1 MKKKKIT
8 LLFALAVSTVS
19 LASCGERD
27 YFSKDFDVA
36 SQEMDSCA
44 TVEYKTIE
52 EKSNLINE
60 FETVKHNTKNNIL
73 NGMSVDEYDK
83 FYQNNTTIM
92 MTQEAKGYESGDKNK
107 QVFEFKIKSIY
118 DSKNGSSYYY
128 EYYHLKTSKG
138 DSSYSFVT
146 KAVLKDDKYIVNSD
160 FEFNDYQYCDEK
172 KASGSLKITSFKGNL
187 MNHYKYTVFENCC
200 YPELFSERFNSNNM
214 SIYSNEDKSYI
225 YASVDLNRGGNYGDS
240 DKYVSIRENS
250 LVSYYGEA
258 RLGLSDCLGSDKI
271 DGYTDVKLEYIS
283 ESILDDKIDSTDYIE
298 YNWNDYDRYN
308 YSFGDYFYSLPGSYE
323 NGFINVV
330 DELVERNQDKLTIAN
345 L

>member
-1 MKKKKIT
+1 M
-8 LLFALAVSTVS
+8 
-19 LASCGERD
+19 
-27 YFSKDFDVA
+27 
-36 SQEMDSCA
+36 
-44 TVEYKTIE
+44 
-52 EKSNLINE
+52 
-60 FETVKHNTKNNIL
+60 
-73 NGMSVDEYDK
+73 
-83 FYQNNTTIM
+83 
-92 MTQEAKGYESGDKNK
+92 SGDKNK
-107 QVFEFKIKSIY
+107 PVLEFKIKSIY

-187 MNHYKYTVFENCC
+187 MKYYNYTVFENCC
-200 YPELFSERFNSNNM
+200 YPELFSGRFNSNNM
-214 SIYSNEDKSYI
+214 SIYSNEGKSYI
-225 YASVDLNRGGNYGDS
+225 YASVDLNRGGYYGDS
-240 DKYVSIRENS
+240 EKYVSIRENG

-258 RLGLSDCLGSDKI
+258 RLGLSNSLGYDKI

-283 ESILDDKIDSTDYIE
+283 ESILDDKIDTTGYTE
-298 YNWNDYDRYN
+298 YDWYGYSRYN
-308 YSFGDYFYSLPGSYE
+308 YSFGDYFYSLPRSYE

-330 DELVERNQDKLTIAN
+330 DELVERNQDKLTITN